1 MASGGYARKTA
12 PRDSIDSVSTRSPIP
27 QRSTRQLPALT
38 TRELEDDRNI
48 RENWDNRAY
57 EVQDSP
63 FEPLRLAA
71 GKTIDSIRSLGRPR
85 TPLRYTAMPEASTS
99 LRRGRVVPEFAPHP
113 LERHRVWLNKY
124 VIGTSLAI
132 IFALVLLTSALVNRP
147 GGTTVLSNIPGLGQ
161 VYSVQVGGAQAAA
174 IQNTNGPVQQQ
185 VPLHTGPYSVLSKPT
200 ITADFINQV
209 LSSYGSPAAG
219 KGQALYDL
227 GVQYGI
233 DPAFALA
240 FFQHESSFGKAGE
253 ANTTL
258 SLGNLRCI
266 PNAACINSSGQTC
279 APGDSCYAAFPTWEA
294 GFEAWYKLIRNLYVA
309 DWGLSTIPQIIP
321 KYAPSADNN
330 NEAAYIAS
338 VEHSIDVWH
347 SGQIFT

>member
-12 PRDSIDSVSTRSPIP
+12 PRESIESISTRSPIP

-38 TRELEDDRNI
+38 TAKLIEDNRNTRDTWDDRVV
-48 RENWDNRAY
+48 
-57 EVQDSP
+57 EVQDNRL
-63 FEPLRLAA
+63 EPVRLAMSKA
-71 GKTIDSIRSLGRPR
+71 IDSIRSIGRQR
-85 TPLRYTAMPEASTS
+85 TPLRYTATPNTTFRNMS
-99 LRRGRVVPEFAPHP
+99 VVEEFAPHP

-124 VIGTSLAI
+124 VIGTI
-132 IFALVLLTSALVNRP
+132 IAVMFALMLLSSAIFNRE
-147 GGTTVLSNIPGLGQ
+147 GGGPQILSNIPGLGQ
-161 VYSVQVGGAQAAA
+161 VYSVQVGGAQAVA
-174 IQNTNGPVQQQ
+174 IQNTDGPVKQQ

-209 LSSYGSPAAG
+209 LSAYGSPAAG
-219 KGQALYDL
+219 QGQALYDL
-227 GVQYGI
+227 GVKYGI

-240 FFQHESSFGKAGE
+240 FFQHESTFGKFGE
-253 ANTTL
+253 ANSTL

-279 APGDSCYAAFPTWEA
+279 QPGDSCYAAFPTWQA

-309 DWGLSTIPQIIP
+309 GWGLSTVDQIIP

-347 SGQIFT
+347 SGQTIV